1 MSSENAKDCSN
12 IDGVVDVD
20 TKRYRALRNKHLNT
34 EALLCLKS
42 RLTEGWRRLGGAGR
56 RLGGAGRDGEG
67 LGGTGRDGLTG
78 AEASRQ
84 LLPAG
89 SVWA

>member
-12 IDGVVDVD
+12 IGGVTDVD
-20 TKRYRALRNKHLNT
+20 TKRYRAFRNKHLNT

-42 RLTEGWRRLGGAGR
+42 RLTEGWRRLGG
-56 RLGGAGRDGEG
+56 
-67 LGGTGRDGLTG
+67 TGRDGLTG